1 MPIKIGGGGKPQE
14 YDPSNGR
21 YGCGAAG
28 YTKSYGRASQIL
40 SVFDSIE
47 GDKKTS
53 KLMPNYKKAR
63 TLDDKFIKYSL
74 DKEHPVGKHKAIIY
88 EAVLGYTKDNYD
100 SLKTQIH
107 SSIIEGRAVLA
118 SISQNKVGTILF
130 KYEIP
135 VRGPNG
141 NAANIIAVY
150 GLNSH
155 DGKPVLITNYV
166 KRNGRK

>member
-1 MPIKIGGGGKPQE
+1 MALIRP
-14 YDPSNGR
+14 Y
-21 YGCGAAG
+21 
-28 YTKSYGRASQIL
+28 
-40 SVFDSIE
+40 
-47 GDKKTS
+47 
-53 KLMPNYKKAR
+53 YKKAR
-63 TLDDKFIKYSL
+63 TLDDKFLKYSL
-74 DKEHPVGKHKAIIY
+74 NKEHPVGKHKAIIY

-107 SSIIEGRAVLA
+107 SSITEGRALLA
-118 SISQNKVGTILF
+118 SISQNQVGTILF
-130 KYEIP
+130 RYEIP

-166 KRNGRK
+166 KRNGRE